1 MIILHKVLTVEGSQ
15 LVNGQSLEYLIRPYV
30 GYLTFGIDIAAG
42 IIIAIS
48 AATALIA
55 FFKTLRKSPK
65 EQIQE
70 K

>member
-15 LVNGQSLEYLIRPYV
+15 LVNGQSLEYLTRSYV
-30 GYLTFGIDIAAG
+30 SYLTFGIDIADG

-48 AATALIA
+48 AATALVA
-55 FFKTLRKSPK
+55 FFKILRKSPK
-65 EQIQE
+65 EQTQE